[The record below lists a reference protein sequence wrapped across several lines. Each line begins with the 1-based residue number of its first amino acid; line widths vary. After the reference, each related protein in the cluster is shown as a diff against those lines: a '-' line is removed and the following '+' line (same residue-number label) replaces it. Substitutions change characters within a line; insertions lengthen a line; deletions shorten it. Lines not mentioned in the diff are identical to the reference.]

1 MKKFLVVCAAA
12 TLCCSLVSAQ
22 EAEDTGRGAELSI
35 VPRLDAGVF
44 RSIEDKSTSFNF
56 GNTSLYT
63 FLEGNISENWSFA
76 LSNHWVAS
84 DFLGTTLQDGIY
96 DPTHCL
102 YILTHP
108 FSGECFNNFIDWA
121 YVTYAPGNF
130 EFSLGKMPMIVGGF
144 EFEENDVDVHP
155 IGTSLFWNTFTV
167 YQTAFSASWTTPSEM
182 TTLTFQVSADQFNAR
197 PAFGLKWTGAYGPFS
212 PNWSV
217 VLINPVEPLD
227 PASTSLYPIISIGNR
242 LTFGDFT
249 LTADFINRCGD
260 PEYDIP
266 DVKGHTL
273 LSTLAYAPSEQ
284 FNMSLRCCWNRTNE
298 PALEYENA
306 NFLTTSLQANWYPI
320 EDDDMFRI
328 QFCAGMMDKN
338 PFAVLGTTWNFGFK
352 LW

>member
-1 MKKFLVVCAAA
+1 MKRFLVVCAAA

-44 RSIEDKSTSFNF
+44 RSVEDKSTSFNF

-63 FLEGNISENWSFA
+63 FFEGNISENWSFA

-84 DFLGTTLQDGIY
+84 DWGANDIAWGILA
-96 DPTHCL
+96 PTKDL
-102 YILTHP
+102 YRLSRP
-108 FSGECFNNFIDWA
+108 FGGEAFNNFVDWA
-121 YVTYAPGNF
+121 YVTYAPGSF
-130 EFSLGKMPMIVGGF
+130 EFTLGKMPMIVGGF

-155 IGTSLFWNTFTV
+155 IATSIFWNSFTV
-167 YQTAFSASWTTPSEM
+167 YQPAFSASWTTPSEM
-182 TTLTFQVSADQFNAR
+182 TTLTLQVSADQFNRR
-197 PAFGLKWTGAYGPFS
+197 PAYGLKWTGEYGPFS

-217 VLINPVEPLD
+217 VLVSPLDEED
-227 PASTSLYPIISIGNR
+227 PASTSIYPIISIGNR
-242 LTFGDFT
+242 LTFGSFS

-260 PEYDIP
+260 PNYYTTDL
-266 DVKGHTL
+266 KGHTL
-273 LSTLAYAPSEQ
+273 LSTFAYAPSEQ
-284 FNMSLRCCWNRTNE
+284 LNMAVRCAWNHVRSWIPGVDDE
-298 PALEYENA
+298 

-328 QFCAGMMDKN
+328 QFCAGMMDKD

>member
-22 EAEDTGRGAELSI
+22 EAEDAGRGAELSI
-35 VPRLDAGVF
+35 VPRLDAGIF
-44 RSIEDKSTSFNF
+44 RSYEDKSTSFNF

-63 FLEGNISENWSFA
+63 FFEGNISESWSFS

-84 DFLGTTLQDGIY
+84 DWGATSLQEGIGI
-96 DPTHCL
+96 PTRDL
-102 YILTHP
+102 YSIYKP
-108 FSGECFNNFIDWA
+108 FGGEAANNFVDWA
-121 YVTYAPGNF
+121 YITYAPGSF

-155 IGTSLFWNTFTV
+155 IATSIFWNSFTV
-167 YQTAFSASWTTPSEM
+167 YQPAFSASWTTPSEM
-182 TTLTFQVSADQFNAR
+182 TTLTLQVSADQFNRR
-197 PAFGLKWTGAYGPFS
+197 PAYGLKWTGEYGPFS

-217 VLINPVEPLD
+217 VLVSPLDEED
-227 PASTSLYPIISIGNR
+227 PASTSIYPIISIGNR

-260 PEYDIP
+260 PNYYTTDL
-266 DVKGHTL
+266 KGHTL
-273 LSTLAYAPSEQ
+273 LSTFAYAPSEQ
-284 FNMSLRCCWNRTNE
+284 LNMAVRCAWNHVRSWIPGVDDE
-298 PALEYENA
+298 

-328 QFCAGMMDKN
+328 QFCAGLMDKSA
-338 PFAVLGTTWNFGFK
+338 FAVLGTTWNFGFK
-352 LW
+352 IW